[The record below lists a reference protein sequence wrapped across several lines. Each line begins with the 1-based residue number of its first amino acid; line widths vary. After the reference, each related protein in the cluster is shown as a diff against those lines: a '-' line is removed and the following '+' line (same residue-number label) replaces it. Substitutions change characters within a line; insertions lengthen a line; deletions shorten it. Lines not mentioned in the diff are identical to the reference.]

1 MSTLLRWIKKV
12 FKVFGIFLLAIVI
25 IINLFIILSGRF
37 YLYKGIAKT
46 YLMGK
51 SGPDIYDLDLF
62 PYSTIKKSGE
72 TFKWGVDH
80 DYNVYNFT
88 PEEEKLNQKTKTT
101 AFLVFKGDS
110 LLFEKYYE
118 KHAIGTVSNMF
129 SVAKTVVGMLIGVA
143 IDEGKIKSLDEKVAK
158 YIPSFESDDKKDIT
172 IRHLMQMA
180 SGLDWE
186 ESGKNPLSENAESY
200 YGNDLYGLVS
210 RQKGVTPPGKEF
222 KYQSGNSQLLGFII
236 EKAVGTDLSKYAEQK
251 LWTKIGTQSDAF
263 WSLDKENGDEKAFCC
278 LYATARDFG
287 RLGRLIMN
295 KGKWNGEQIV
305 SEKFMVEMFTNR
317 APITDDGIKNTC
329 YALHIWTYHD
339 GEDQIYYCRGL
350 LGQYI
355 AVIPSKNLIFI
366 RLSHTS
372 IPSMDMEE
380 FNKRK
385 AKGEKVVLKNIDHS
399 KEFIQY
405 VKTAKKI
412 AGC

>member
-1 MSTLLRWIKKV
+1 MSTLFRWIKKA
-12 FKVFGIFLLAIVI
+12 FKVFGVSLLAIVI
-25 IINLFIILSGRF
+25 IVNLFIILSGRF

-46 YLMGK
+46 YLIGK
-51 SGPDIYDLDLF
+51 SGPDIYDLEVF

-72 TFKWGVDH
+72 TFKWVVDH
-80 DYNVYNFT
+80 NYNVYNFT

-118 KHAIGTVSNMF
+118 KHAIGTVSNVF
-129 SVAKTVVGMLIGVA
+129 SIAKTVVGMLIGVA

-210 RQKGVTPPGKEF
+210 RQKGVMPPGKEF

-236 EKAVGTDLSKYAEQK
+236 EKAAGTDLSKYAEQK

-263 WSLDKENGDEKAFCC
+263 WSLDRENGDEKAFCC
-278 LYATARDFG
+278 LYATAQDFG

-366 RLSHTS
+366 RLSHNS
-372 IPSMDMEE
+372 IPSMDIEE

-385 AKGEKVVLKNIDHS
+385 ERGEKVVSKDIDHS
-399 KEFIQY
+399 KEFFQY
-405 VKTAKKI
+405 VETAKKI
-412 AGC
+412 AGY

>member
-251 LWTKIGTQSDAF
+251 LWTKIGAQSDAF

-278 LYATARDFG
+278 LYATAQDFG

-317 APITDDGIKNTC
+317 APITDDGIENTC

-399 KEFIQY
+399 KDFIQY